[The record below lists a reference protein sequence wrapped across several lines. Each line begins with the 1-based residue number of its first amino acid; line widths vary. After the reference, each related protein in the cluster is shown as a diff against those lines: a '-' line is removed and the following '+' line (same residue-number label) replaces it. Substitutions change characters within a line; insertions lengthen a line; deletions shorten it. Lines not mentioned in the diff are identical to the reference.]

1 MISWKDYDESLVRN
15 LHRFINDIDSW
26 DSESLDFLIKDI
38 QKANEEYNIDS
49 EEYFLYGFSGSSAQH
64 KSSYVSSKEYKQ
76 TLENSVN
83 KEYLE
88 TYKNKYNCYCY
99 FKDYFK
105 RDAVKVTDF
114 SDYPTFAQFVSKHKK
129 YIIKVIDGSLGSKV
143 SVVNVGENNSVKDLF
158 FHALGYDGCIV
169 EEYVVQD
176 KVFSA
181 FNPSSVN
188 TIRLTTC
195 CDNGEVQFLFSLARF
210 GRDGAIVD
218 NGGQGGIISMVDPKK
233 GIIVSHGYTENIE
246 KFEVH
251 PNSKIAIKGFQI
263 PRWDELIE
271 MATELAKKAKGITVI
286 GWDFAL
292 TDKGWAIIEANTFPS
307 IFPIQM
313 LTTQQYGHGMRDEY
327 EALIGKYKSTVRTEY

>member
-1 MISWKDYDESLVRN
+1 MISWKDYDESIVRN
-15 LHRFINDIDSW
+15 LHRFIKNIDSW
-26 DSESLDFLIKDI
+26 DNERVHSLIKDI
-38 QKANEEYNIDS
+38 KKANEEYYIDS
-49 EEYFLYGFSGSSAQH
+49 EEYFLYSFSNSSAEH
-64 KSSYVSSKEYKQ
+64 KSSYVSSKEYKK

-83 KEYLE
+83 REYLD

-105 RDAVKVTDF
+105 RDAIKVTDF
-114 SDYPTFAQFVSKHKK
+114 GDYPAFADFVSHHKK

-143 SVVNVGENNSVKDLF
+143 SVVNVNENNSVRDLF
-158 FHALGYDGCIV
+158 FHALSYDGCIV
-169 EEYVVQD
+169 EEYVNQD
-176 KVFSA
+176 KIFA
-181 FNPSSVN
+181 EFNPSSVN

-195 CDNGEVQFLFSLARF
+195 CDNGEVRFLFSLARF

-218 NGGQGGIISMVDPKK
+218 NGGQGGIISMVDPLK
-233 GIIVSHGYTENIE
+233 GVVVSHGYTENIE

-251 PNSKIAIKGFQI
+251 PNSKIAIKDFEI
-263 PRWDELIE
+263 PKWKELLE

-292 TDKGWAIIEANTFPS
+292 TDRGWVIIEANTFPS

-313 LTTQQYGHGMRDEY
+313 LTTQAYGRGMREEY
-327 EALIGKYKSTVRTEY
+327 EKLIGKYKNTVRTEY